1 MLMQVKVSFEH
12 GFGSSVTLRINSVEK
27 LQQLGDKLEAL
38 YLTRADQR
46 IADLKGK
53 LAAQGV
59 DVSKILQNPPR
70 NRGKS

>member
-1 MLMQVKVSFEH
+1 MLMKVKVSFEH

-70 NRGKS
+70 SRGKS